1 MKKYLSLSM
10 LIIFLTTSCE
20 KQKVWEYTLLPKTCF
35 ADAIYVK
42 PDFKPN
48 GFNLTIKGTLNQ
60 DVIVT
65 LLGTQPINDY
75 STVRYVG
82 LNNFQ
87 KLKAGPLN
95 FSHSADMY
103 TDDLKIIIS
112 GSDTTL
118 YPNPESKGTVKGMP
132 LGDVK
137 IRITLN

>member
-20 KQKVWEYTLLPKTCF
+20 KQKVWEYKLLPKTCF

-48 GFNLTIKGTLNQ
+48 GYNLTIRGTLNQ

-112 GSDTTL
+112 GSDTL
-118 YPNPESKGTVKGMP
+118 DYPNPESKGTVQSLP
-132 LGDVK
+132 LGD
-137 IRITLN
+137 ITIKLTLH